1 MKALS
6 IINGVVD
13 EQVHGDIER
22 YAQLL
27 GFLSYEPPGLRLPVQ
42 IRQDLKHIRAESV
55 KCTERDVRSF

>member
-27 GFLSYEPPGLRLPVQ
+27 GFLSYEPEGALDGDPVIVLSFHKSRRNKGIALGRYRL
-42 IRQDLKHIRAESV
+42 
-55 KCTERDVRSF
+55 